1 MNVSSWLIISILVFL
16 LIAAVVMLLLFHWDV
31 RRMTRQLEDINEH
44 FGTNELVRTNTH
56 NKNLAKFAAKIN
68 QLIHL
73 YKQNQQSVERRELE
87 LRQEITN
94 ISHDLRTPIT
104 SIKGFSELLTDPSLS
119 EEERKDFLTII
130 QKKIDNL
137 TLIVDLFYELSQLHS
152 SDKKLHIEK
161 QFLDQSLVDTML
173 LFYDDFEKKQLKV
186 DIKEAAVS
194 PILADE
200 KATVRMITNIIHN
213 ALTYAKSHFTI
224 TLTEDGDYV
233 VLKAVNDVETMNTAE
248 LEMIF
253 KRTFRLDQS
262 RTGTH
267 LGLGLHIVQELAEQQ
282 GGKVAADVQGSEF
295 ILSVYFKK
303 WV

>member
-1 MNVSSWLIISILVFL
+1 MSSWLIISILVFL

>member
-119 EEERKDFLTII
+119 EEERKEFLTII

-161 QFLDQSLVDTML
+161 QLLDQSLVDTML

-186 DIKEAAVS
+186 DIKEAVVS
-194 PILADE
+194 PILADQ